1 MLQGQPNTSC
11 NFVLYFFLSSFVLC
25 CMLSFF
31 MWLNKIKV
39 KKISMMRYNSLQSL
53 KHSVKG
59 IQSHLKFSKMEGV
72 SESPSQNFLNFAKHC
87 TLSCRLQFHNKI
99 WGSLN
104 LFLGYRCLK
113 PKLKVLFASHI
124 VAMVTNCAT

>member
-11 NFVLYFFLSSFVLC
+11 NFVLCFFLSLFVI
-25 CMLSFF
+25 MLYVIFF
-31 MWLNKIKV
+31 YMTNKIKV

-72 SESPSQNFLNFAKHC
+72 SESPSQNFLNFVKHR
-87 TLSCRLQFHNKI
+87 TLSCRLQFHNGV

-104 LFLGYRCLK
+104 LFLNYKCLK

-124 VAMVTNCAT
+124 VAIVTNCAT